1 MPDRPTLVRL
11 TTTGSLHLERYTLKG
26 SSMSSIP
33 TFNPNHNPGRAQS
46 WTVREEAARLANQGM
61 SGLAGIMLRDG
72 FSKLPADAILVL
84 EGAKTTLAEVC
95 AEVLAGL
102 DTRKGDKGAVS
113 KVINGTDIAT
123 IRLRFNTIQD
133 LSTSTYVVDG
143 RRRLIAALLAFGC
156 GRDGMLDEIQ
166 TAKYKG
172 ESEDVDAFR
181 SNYSRELAQK
191 LDPWAKVEAGE
202 RTLAD
207 KPTTTE
213 AELLSVLGVKRGDG
227 QLIHRAATAIR
238 RHKLAI
244 DRSKRCPG
252 KEEWKTILEAGN
264 SIEAAEILE
273 KMQTSVREKTLGVDQ
288 VRNALANLPE
298 GTRVDARKL
307 AEAIKSRDGLDAYI
321 ASL

>member
-1 MPDRPTLVRL
+1 
-11 TTTGSLHLERYTLKG
+11 
-26 SSMSSIP
+26 MSSFP
-33 TFNPNHNPGRAQS
+33 SFNIHHNPGRSATWS
-46 WTVREEAARLANQGM
+46 VREEAARLANAGM

-72 FSKLPADAILVL
+72 FSKLPADAVL
-84 EGAKTTLAEVC
+84 TVEGEKTTLASLC
-95 AEVLAGL
+95 AEILAGL
-102 DTRKGDKGAVS
+102 DSRKSDKGAVA
-113 KVINGTDIAT
+113 KVINGSDIAT
-123 IRLRFNTIQD
+123 IKLRFATIAD

-156 GRDGMLDEIQ
+156 GRDTIMDEIQ

-172 ESEDVDAFR
+172 TQEDVDAFR

-213 AELLSVLGVKRGDG
+213 AELLALLGVKRGDG

-264 SIEAAEILE
+264 SVEAAEILE